1 MLLDL
6 MENTDSHRLKHRKHI
21 LSELSTREKRAPG
34 LALFS
39 VLCAV
44 VLGST
49 GLGGDLFEP
58 WSDAYS

>member
-1 MLLDL
+1 
-6 MENTDSHRLKHRKHI
+6 MENTDSHWLKHRKHL
-21 LSELSTREKRAPG
+21 LSELSTREKWAPG

-49 GLGGDLFEP
+49 GLGGELFEL

>member
-1 MLLDL
+1 
-6 MENTDSHRLKHRKHI
+6 MENTDSHWLKHRKHL
-21 LSELSTREKRAPG
+21 LSELSTREKWAPG

-49 GLGGDLFEP
+49 GLGGELFEL
-58 WSDAYS
+58 

>member
-6 MENTDSHRLKHRKHI
+6 MENTDSHRLKHRKHL
-21 LSELSTREKRAPG
+21 LSELSTREKQAPG

-44 VLGST
+44 VLGSA
-49 GLGGDLFEP
+49 GLGGELFEP